1 MWWQKIFESFWLVEN
16 FTSKIS
22 SATDHLLLPAY
33 QNINSIK
40 FENML
45 IKSQEY
51 VEKELH
57 HWVEFSKKTIF
68 SLGEIAAS
76 GIGRKYLI
84 CLFKAKKSLIIK
96 KVYVVFISVCGRK
109 PSSKIIETKVSL
121 YRLLH
126 DSSMDVFSNFCWT

>member
-45 IKSQEY
+45 IKPQEY
-51 VEKELH
+51 VRTSL
-57 HWVEFSKKTIF
+57 SRIF
-68 SLGEIAAS
+68 QENHIFARRNCSVWDRAKIHF
-76 GIGRKYLI
+76 LI

-109 PSSKIIETKVSL
+109 PSSKIIETKVFL